1 MSIEPFTEDER
12 HRAYQDAQRMAFV
25 VAQRADQA
33 VVGLNATADAVDRE
47 FHRAQVWATVALALR
62 RDGVQ

>member
-12 HRAYQDAQRMAFV
+12 HRAYQDAQRRAYI
-25 VAQRADQA
+25 VALHASEYQGQDGSLDRH
-33 VVGLNATADAVDRE
+33 ATM
-47 FHRAQVWATVALALR
+47 WATVALALR